1 MKKIMSVKDFKF
13 EQGVVCRNSADGER
27 MKDLIIKL
35 GGSCMYNGGDWVFF
49 PNEVEHCDLP
59 FARDKGFDL
68 VEYSDIVILED
79 YFRDVKRSLESF
91 ENGWAI
97 VISNREQWDLFAAY
111 CDLLGV
117 RNLPFPTK
125 VSLKCHE
132 EFPVAAFPKR
142 GKGLSSYSAAVLTSN
157 NFVIS
162 FEHWVKGGVN
172 LKQFKKDAAEKTL
185 PSIPMKDFKD
195 SWTIWCDTEAEW
207 KELMHLGTSEGV
219 KWRSGAKLTALDL
232 FTHPGT
238 GFLPA
243 GDGTPLRATFKESSD
258 TEDYLYIRFKDWKA
272 GSRTFSVGRLDS
284 VVKLDIIDKLPATEP
299 PTAQDLM
306 SSLEKSVV
314 DGKEPAS
321 TLASLN
327 LGVAA
332 STPTSPE
339 LAKAIKF
346 IKDFGVVR
354 NPYLVEPTGGAFDFT
369 KYMEVLKDRG
379 LDPQEVSTTPA
390 ETDKKEDTP
399 YKFVQ
404 QEQAVKTTEYQKIAW
419 SFPTYSRTCYM
430 YDELFKDQLSPE
442 LVEKVES
449 QIGYV
454 SSPAKKENSMLAP
467 LVFVSSAVRRAAWS
481 ALDWAFV
488 SPIKK
493 TVKPVGTVAQFTI
506 CYTTLALIGY
516 LAYSA
521 YSDPTAMVSWISE
534 LSPVEIRFK
543 QPQE

>member
-1 MKKIMSVKDFKF
+1 MKKIMSVRDFKF
-13 EQGVVCRNSADGER
+13 EQGVVCRNAAAILR
-27 MKDLIIKL
+27 MKDLIKL
-35 GGSCMYNGGDWVFF
+35 RNEVSHQTDWVFF
-49 PNEVEHCDLP
+49 PHEQEHCDLV
-59 FARDKGFDL
+59 FARDAGFDL

-79 YFRDVKRSLESF
+79 CFRDVKRSLESF

-97 VISNREQWDLFAAY
+97 VISNQEQWDLFAAY

-117 RNLPFPTK
+117 RNSSFGGK
-125 VSLKCHE
+125 VSFMYHN

-142 GKGLSSYSAAVLTSN
+142 GKGLVSSSAAVLTSN

-162 FEHWVKGGVN
+162 FEDWVKGDVS

-185 PSIPMKDFKD
+185 PSIPLKDFKD
-195 SWTIWCDTEAEW
+195 NWTIWCDTEAEW
-207 KELMHLGTSEGV
+207 DELRKLADAQGLR
-219 KWRSGAKLTALDL
+219 WNSGDKLTTCDPFTESGMGMLPGGGDTPNRVL
-232 FTHPGT
+232 FTEWND
-238 GFLPA
+238 FA
-243 GDGTPLRATFKESSD
+243 GRP
-258 TEDYLYIRFKDWKA
+258 YIRFKEWKA
-272 GSRTFSVGRLDS
+272 GSRTFSVGGLDS
-284 VVKLDIIDKLPATEP
+284 VVKRDITDKLPVTDA
-299 PTAQDLM
+299 PTAHDLM

-314 DGKEPAS
+314 DGKAPAIALDS
-321 TLASLN
+321 PNNVSDTN
-327 LGVAA
+327 L
-332 STPTSPE
+332 PTYD
-339 LAKAIKF
+339 AIVKAVKF
-346 IKDFGVVR
+346 IKDFGVTR
-354 NPYLVEPTGGAFDFT
+354 NPYMAAATGATYDFT
-369 KYMEVLKDRG
+369 KDMTM
-379 LDPQEVSTTPA
+379 QE
-390 ETDKKEDTP
+390 EH
-399 YKFVQ
+399 
-404 QEQAVKTTEYQKIAW
+404 AVKTNYQVEIGK
-419 SFPTYSRTCYM
+419 PP
-430 YDELFKDQLSPE
+430 SPYQE
-442 LVEKVES
+442 VKLVTPVKGVVNFQETVDKVYNPYAAPKENPVATAPFAS
-449 QIGYV
+449 KPV

>member
-35 GGSCMYNGGDWVFF
+35 GGSCMYDCGDWVFF

-97 VISNREQWDLFAAY
+97 VISNQEQWDLFAAY
-111 CDLLGV
+111 CDLLDI
-117 RNLPFPTK
+117 RNSFGAK
-125 VSLKCHE
+125 VSFMFHE
-132 EFPVAAFPKR
+132 EFPVASFPKR
-142 GKGLSSYSAAVLTSN
+142 GKGLVGYSAAVLTSR

-162 FEHWVKGGVN
+162 FEEWVKGGVN

-195 SWTIWCDTEAEW
+195 NWTIWCDTEAEW
-207 KELMHLGTSEGV
+207 DELMRLGESEGV
-219 KWRSGAKLTALDL
+219 RWCSGSKLTEYEPSHTADMGFSPNGGDSLPL
-232 FTHPGT
+232 PTATHDSRRSVG
-238 GFLPA
+238 
-243 GDGTPLRATFKESSD
+243 RH
-258 TEDYLYIRFKDWKA
+258 LYIRFKDWKA
-272 GSRTFSVGRLDS
+272 GSRIFSVGGLDS
-284 VVKLDIIDKLPATEP
+284 SEKRDITDKLPATEP
-299 PTAQDLM
+299 PTAQDLKK
-306 SSLEKSVV
+306 SLENMVV
-314 DGKEPAS
+314 GKEPAS
-321 TLASLN
+321 ALDSLN

-339 LAKAIKF
+339 LAKAVKF
-346 IKDFGVVR
+346 IKDFGVTR
-354 NPYLVEPTGGAFDFT
+354 NPHMAAATGATYDFS
-369 KYMEVLKDRG
+369 KDM
-379 LDPQEVSTTPA
+379 TM
-390 ETDKKEDTP
+390 
-399 YKFVQ
+399 Q
-404 QEQAVKTTEYQKIAW
+404 QEQAVKTTGYQLIPW
-419 SFPTYSRTCYM
+419 SFPAYASMCDM
-430 YDELFKDQLSPE
+430 SEELFKDQLSPE

-449 QIGYV
+449 QIGHI